1 MRVNLRIMV
10 EGQELGNQLL
20 VRERA
25 QRVEHREEDD
35 HRNEHRQAGA
45 HRVDALFAIQLLEL
59 LVELLLIILVFGL
72 KGGRLGLDGRHAH
85 GGAAALEVER
95 HDHQLDQDG
104 EDDDRQRVIVDER
117 VQRFDERK
125 QLAMFYALRTFANE
139 RLVSQFLTF
148 YHNPEIDPH
157 TLVEPFLWIKNLWM
171 PDSPFATYMP
181 DVQSLRLVDYKVWND
196 VSAKLVADGVIPQ
209 ALSFAGAADLTT
221 YINDVVTPFISS
233 AAYAPYIAPVAGL
246 GNLNILGLIRFS
258 IYQEGNGWFL
268 LPILS
273 VVSQIFM
280 QKLTMKNTQMDP
292 SQESSQ
298 KMMIYVMTFMSL
310 YFCASY
316 NSAFALY
323 WVVSNIYAIIEQIG
337 FNKYFEQQDRKASK
351 AEEVGI

>member
-1 MRVNLRIMV
+1 MSFLNS
-10 EGQELGNQLL
+10 
-20 VRERA
+20 
-25 QRVEHREEDD
+25 
-35 HRNEHRQAGA
+35 
-45 HRVDALFAIQLLEL
+45 
-59 LVELLLIILVFGL
+59 LLLTLIKALHTLINNYALTIIVFTILIKLVVMPLNL
-72 KGGRLGLDGRHAH
+72 KSRRSTMRMSTIQPK
-85 GGAAALEVER
+85 AAALQAKYK
-95 HDHQLDQDG
+95 DDQEKLNQKLQELYRKEG
-104 EDDDRQRVIVDER
+104 VNPMGSCLPMLISMVIL
-117 VQRFDERK
+117 F
-125 QLAMFYALRTFANE
+125 AMFYALRTFANE
-139 RLVSQFLTF
+139 QLVSQFLTF

-181 DVQSLRLVDYKVWND
+181 DVQSLRMVDFKVWND
-196 VSAKLVADGVIPQ
+196 VSAKLVAAGTIPE
-209 ALSFAGAADLTT
+209 ALNFANANDLTY
-221 YINDVVTPFISS
+221 YITQVVTPFVSS
-233 AAYAPYIAPVAGL
+233 AAYAPYIAPVVGL
-246 GNLNILGLIRFS
+246 GNLSILGIIRFS

-337 FNKYFEQQDRKASK
+337 FTKYFEQQDRKASK
-351 AEEVGI
+351 AVEVGI

>member
-1 MRVNLRIMV
+1 MSFLNS
-10 EGQELGNQLL
+10 
-20 VRERA
+20 
-25 QRVEHREEDD
+25 
-35 HRNEHRQAGA
+35 
-45 HRVDALFAIQLLEL
+45 
-59 LVELLLIILVFGL
+59 LLLTLIKALHTLINNYALTIIVFTILIKLVVMPLNL
-72 KGGRLGLDGRHAH
+72 KSRRSTMRMTTIQPK
-85 GGAAALEVER
+85 AAALQEKYK
-95 HDHQLDQDG
+95 DDQEKLNQKLQELYRKEG
-104 EDDDRQRVIVDER
+104 VNPMGSCLPMLISMVIL
-117 VQRFDERK
+117 F
-125 QLAMFYALRTFANE
+125 AMFYALRTFANE
-139 RLVSQFLTF
+139 QLVSQFLTF

-196 VSAKLVADGVIPQ
+196 VSAKLFADGVIPQ
-209 ALSFAGAADLTT
+209 ALSFASASDLTT
-221 YINDVVTPFISS
+221 YITDVVTPFIDS
-233 AAYAPYIAPVAGL
+233 ATYAPYIAPVAGL

-298 KMMIYVMTFMSL
+298 KMMIYAMTFMSL

-316 NSAFALY
+316 NSAFALH

>member
-1 MRVNLRIMV
+1 MSFLNSLLLTLIKALHSIINNYALTIIVFTILIKLVVMPLNLKSRRSTMRMSSLAPKQKALQEKYKDDQEKLNQKI
-10 EGQELGNQLL
+10 QELYRKEGVNPMGSCLPML
-20 VRERA
+20 ISMVI
-25 QRVEHREEDD
+25 
-35 HRNEHRQAGA
+35 
-45 HRVDALFAIQLLEL
+45 LF
-59 LVELLLIILVFGL
+59 
-72 KGGRLGLDGRHAH
+72 
-85 GGAAALEVER
+85 
-95 HDHQLDQDG
+95 
-104 EDDDRQRVIVDER
+104 
-117 VQRFDERK
+117 
-125 QLAMFYALRTFANE
+125 AMFYALRTFANE
-139 RLVSQFLTF
+139 QLVSQFLTF

-181 DVQSLRLVDYKVWND
+181 DVQSLRMVDFKVWND
-196 VSAKLVADGVIPQ
+196 VSAKLAAAGTIPEV
-209 ALSFAGAADLTT
+209 LNFANANDLAN
-221 YINDVVTPFISS
+221 YITQVVTPFVSS
-233 AAYAPYIAPVAGL
+233 AAYAPYIAPVVGL
-246 GNLNILGLIRFS
+246 GNLSILGIIRFS

-337 FNKYFEQQDRKASK
+337 FNKYFEQQDSKASK

>member
-1 MRVNLRIMV
+1 MSFLNSLLLTLIKALHSIINNYALTIIVFTILIKLVVMPLNLKSRRSTMRMSSLAPKQKALQEKYKDDQEKLNQKL
-10 EGQELGNQLL
+10 QELYRKEGVNPMGSCLPML
-20 VRERA
+20 ISV
-25 QRVEHREEDD
+25 VI
-35 HRNEHRQAGA
+35 
-45 HRVDALFAIQLLEL
+45 LF
-59 LVELLLIILVFGL
+59 
-72 KGGRLGLDGRHAH
+72 
-85 GGAAALEVER
+85 
-95 HDHQLDQDG
+95 
-104 EDDDRQRVIVDER
+104 
-117 VQRFDERK
+117 
-125 QLAMFYALRTFANE
+125 AMFYALRTFANE
-139 RLVSQFLTF
+139 QLVSQFLTF

-181 DVQSLRLVDYKVWND
+181 DVQSLRMVDFKVWND
-196 VSAKLVADGVIPQ
+196 VSAKLVAAGTIPE
-209 ALSFAGAADLTT
+209 ALNFANANDLTN
-221 YINDVVTPFISS
+221 YITQVVTPFVSS
-233 AAYAPYIAPVAGL
+233 AAYAPYIAPVVGL
-246 GNLNILGLIRFS
+246 GNLSILGIIRFS

>member
-1 MRVNLRIMV
+1 MSFLNSLLLTLIKALHSIINNYALTIIVFTILIKLVVMPLNLKSRRSTMRMSSLAPKQKALQEKYKDDQEKLNQKL
-10 EGQELGNQLL
+10 QELYRKEGVNPMGSCLPML
-20 VRERA
+20 ISMVI
-25 QRVEHREEDD
+25 
-35 HRNEHRQAGA
+35 
-45 HRVDALFAIQLLEL
+45 LF
-59 LVELLLIILVFGL
+59 
-72 KGGRLGLDGRHAH
+72 
-85 GGAAALEVER
+85 
-95 HDHQLDQDG
+95 
-104 EDDDRQRVIVDER
+104 
-117 VQRFDERK
+117 
-125 QLAMFYALRTFANE
+125 AMFYALRTFANE
-139 RLVSQFLTF
+139 QLVSQFLTF

-181 DVQSLRLVDYKVWND
+181 DVQSLRMVDFKVWND
-196 VSAKLVADGVIPQ
+196 VSAKLVAAGTIPEV
-209 ALSFAGAADLTT
+209 LNFANANDLAS
-221 YINDVVTPFISS
+221 YITQVVTPFVSS
-233 AAYAPYIAPVAGL
+233 GAYAPYIAPVVGL
-246 GNLNILGLIRFS
+246 GNLSILGIIRFS

>member
-1 MRVNLRIMV
+1 MSFLNSLLLTLIKALHSIINNYALTIIVFTILIKLVVMPLNLKSRRSTMRMSSLAPKQKALQEKYKDDQEKLNQKL
-10 EGQELGNQLL
+10 QELYRKEGVNPMGSCLPML
-20 VRERA
+20 ISMVI
-25 QRVEHREEDD
+25 
-35 HRNEHRQAGA
+35 
-45 HRVDALFAIQLLEL
+45 LF
-59 LVELLLIILVFGL
+59 
-72 KGGRLGLDGRHAH
+72 
-85 GGAAALEVER
+85 
-95 HDHQLDQDG
+95 
-104 EDDDRQRVIVDER
+104 
-117 VQRFDERK
+117 
-125 QLAMFYALRTFANE
+125 AMFYALRTFANE
-139 RLVSQFLTF
+139 QLVSQFLTF

-181 DVQSLRLVDYKVWND
+181 DVQSLRMVDFKVWND
-196 VSAKLVADGVIPQ
+196 VSAKLVAAGTIPEV
-209 ALSFAGAADLTT
+209 LNFANANDLAN
-221 YINDVVTPFISS
+221 YITQVVTPFVSS
-233 AAYAPYIAPVAGL
+233 AAYAPYIAPVVGL
-246 GNLNILGLIRFS
+246 GNLNILGIIRFS

-337 FNKYFEQQDRKASK
+337 FTKYFEQQDRKASK

>member
-1 MRVNLRIMV
+1 MSFLNSLLLTLIKALHSIINNYALTIIVFTILIKLVVMPLNLKSRRSTMRMSSLAPKQKALQEKYKDDQEKLNQKL
-10 EGQELGNQLL
+10 QELYRKEGVNPMGSCLPML
-20 VRERA
+20 ISMVI
-25 QRVEHREEDD
+25 
-35 HRNEHRQAGA
+35 
-45 HRVDALFAIQLLEL
+45 LF
-59 LVELLLIILVFGL
+59 
-72 KGGRLGLDGRHAH
+72 
-85 GGAAALEVER
+85 
-95 HDHQLDQDG
+95 
-104 EDDDRQRVIVDER
+104 
-117 VQRFDERK
+117 
-125 QLAMFYALRTFANE
+125 AMFYALRTFANE
-139 RLVSQFLTF
+139 QLVSQFLTF

-181 DVQSLRLVDYKVWND
+181 DVQSLRMVDFKVWND
-196 VSAKLVADGVIPQ
+196 VSAKLAAAGTIPE
-209 ALSFAGAADLTT
+209 ALNFANANDLAN
-221 YINDVVTPFISS
+221 YITQVVTPFVSS
-233 AAYAPYIAPVAGL
+233 AAYAPYIAPVVGL
-246 GNLNILGLIRFS
+246 GNLNILGIIRFS

-337 FNKYFEQQDRKASK
+337 FTKYFEQQDRKASK

>member
-1 MRVNLRIMV
+1 MSFLNSLLLTLIKALHSIINNYALTIIVFTILIKLVVMPLNLKSRRSTMRMSSLAPKQKALQEKYKDDQEKLNQKL
-10 EGQELGNQLL
+10 QELYRKEGVNPMGSCLPML
-20 VRERA
+20 ISMVI
-25 QRVEHREEDD
+25 
-35 HRNEHRQAGA
+35 
-45 HRVDALFAIQLLEL
+45 LF
-59 LVELLLIILVFGL
+59 
-72 KGGRLGLDGRHAH
+72 
-85 GGAAALEVER
+85 
-95 HDHQLDQDG
+95 
-104 EDDDRQRVIVDER
+104 
-117 VQRFDERK
+117 
-125 QLAMFYALRTFANE
+125 AMFYALRTFANE
-139 RLVSQFLTF
+139 QLVSQFLTF

-181 DVQSLRLVDYKVWND
+181 DVQSLRMVDFKVWND
-196 VSAKLVADGVIPQ
+196 VSAKLVAAGTIPEV
-209 ALSFAGAADLTT
+209 LNFANANDLAN
-221 YINDVVTPFISS
+221 YITQVVTPFVSS
-233 AAYAPYIAPVAGL
+233 AAYAPYIAPVVGL
-246 GNLNILGLIRFS
+246 GNLNILGIIRFS

>member
-1 MRVNLRIMV
+1 MSFLNSLLLTLIKALHSIINNYALTIIVFTILIKLVVMPLNLKSRRSTMRMSSLAPKQKALQDKYKDDQEKLNQKL
-10 EGQELGNQLL
+10 QELYRKEGVNPMGSCLPML
-20 VRERA
+20 ISMVI
-25 QRVEHREEDD
+25 
-35 HRNEHRQAGA
+35 
-45 HRVDALFAIQLLEL
+45 LF
-59 LVELLLIILVFGL
+59 
-72 KGGRLGLDGRHAH
+72 
-85 GGAAALEVER
+85 
-95 HDHQLDQDG
+95 
-104 EDDDRQRVIVDER
+104 
-117 VQRFDERK
+117 
-125 QLAMFYALRTFANE
+125 AMFYALRTFANE
-139 RLVSQFLTF
+139 QLVSQFLTF

-181 DVQSLRLVDYKVWND
+181 DVQSLRMVEFKVWND
-196 VSAKLVADGVIPQ
+196 VSAKLAAAGTIPE
-209 ALSFAGAADLTT
+209 ALNFANANDLTN
-221 YINDVVTPFISS
+221 YITQVVTPFVSS
-233 AAYAPYIAPVAGL
+233 AAYAPYIAPVVGL
-246 GNLNILGLIRFS
+246 GNLNIMGIIRFS

>member
-1 MRVNLRIMV
+1 MSFLNSLLLTLIKALHSIINNYALTIIVFTILIKLVVMPLNLKSRRSTMRMSSLAPKQKALQEKYKDDQEKLNQKL
-10 EGQELGNQLL
+10 QELYRKEGVNPMGSCLPML
-20 VRERA
+20 ISMVI
-25 QRVEHREEDD
+25 
-35 HRNEHRQAGA
+35 
-45 HRVDALFAIQLLEL
+45 LF
-59 LVELLLIILVFGL
+59 
-72 KGGRLGLDGRHAH
+72 
-85 GGAAALEVER
+85 
-95 HDHQLDQDG
+95 
-104 EDDDRQRVIVDER
+104 
-117 VQRFDERK
+117 
-125 QLAMFYALRTFANE
+125 AMFYALRTFANE
-139 RLVSQFLTF
+139 QLVSQFLTF

-171 PDSPFATYMP
+171 PDSPFATFMP
-181 DVQSLRLVDYKVWND
+181 DVQSLRMVDFKVWND
-196 VSAKLVADGVIPQ
+196 VSAKLVAAGTIPEV
-209 ALSFAGAADLTT
+209 LNFANANDLTN
-221 YINDVVTPFISS
+221 YITQVVTPFVSS
-233 AAYAPYIAPVAGL
+233 AAYAPYIAPVVGL
-246 GNLNILGLIRFS
+246 GNLNILGIIRFS

>member
-1 MRVNLRIMV
+1 MSFLNSLLLTLIKALHSIINNYALTIIVFTILIKLVVMPLNLKSRRSTMRMSSLAPKQKALQKKYKDDQEKLNQKL
-10 EGQELGNQLL
+10 QELYRKEGVNPMGSCLPML
-20 VRERA
+20 ISMVI
-25 QRVEHREEDD
+25 
-35 HRNEHRQAGA
+35 
-45 HRVDALFAIQLLEL
+45 LF
-59 LVELLLIILVFGL
+59 
-72 KGGRLGLDGRHAH
+72 
-85 GGAAALEVER
+85 
-95 HDHQLDQDG
+95 
-104 EDDDRQRVIVDER
+104 
-117 VQRFDERK
+117 
-125 QLAMFYALRTFANE
+125 AMFYALRTFANE
-139 RLVSQFLTF
+139 QLVSQFLTF

-181 DVQSLRLVDYKVWND
+181 DVQSLRMVDFKVWND
-196 VSAKLVADGVIPQ
+196 VSAKLVAAGTIPE
-209 ALSFAGAADLTT
+209 ALNFANANDLTN
-221 YINDVVTPFISS
+221 YITQVVTPFVSS
-233 AAYAPYIAPVAGL
+233 AAYAPYIAPVVGL
-246 GNLNILGLIRFS
+246 GNLNILGIIRFS

>member
-1 MRVNLRIMV
+1 MSFLNSLLLTLIKALHSIINNYALTIIVFTILIKLVVMPLNLKSRRSTMRMSSLAPKQKALQEKYKDDQEKLNQKL
-10 EGQELGNQLL
+10 QELYRKEGVNPMGSCLPML
-20 VRERA
+20 ISMVI
-25 QRVEHREEDD
+25 
-35 HRNEHRQAGA
+35 
-45 HRVDALFAIQLLEL
+45 LF
-59 LVELLLIILVFGL
+59 
-72 KGGRLGLDGRHAH
+72 
-85 GGAAALEVER
+85 
-95 HDHQLDQDG
+95 
-104 EDDDRQRVIVDER
+104 
-117 VQRFDERK
+117 
-125 QLAMFYALRTFANE
+125 AMFYALRTFANE
-139 RLVSQFLTF
+139 QLVSQFLTF

-181 DVQSLRLVDYKVWND
+181 DVQSLRMVDFKVWND
-196 VSAKLVADGVIPQ
+196 VSAKLVAAGTIPEV
-209 ALSFAGAADLTT
+209 LNFANANDLAS
-221 YINDVVTPFISS
+221 YITQVVTPFVSS
-233 AAYAPYIAPVAGL
+233 AAYAPYIAPVVGL
-246 GNLNILGLIRFS
+246 GNLSILGIIRFS

>member
-1 MRVNLRIMV
+1 MSFLNSLLLTLIKALHSFINNYALTIIVFTILIKLVVMPLNLKSRRSTMRMSSLAPKQKALQEKYKDDQEKLNQKL
-10 EGQELGNQLL
+10 QELYRKEGVNPMGSCLPML
-20 VRERA
+20 ISMVI
-25 QRVEHREEDD
+25 
-35 HRNEHRQAGA
+35 
-45 HRVDALFAIQLLEL
+45 LF
-59 LVELLLIILVFGL
+59 
-72 KGGRLGLDGRHAH
+72 
-85 GGAAALEVER
+85 
-95 HDHQLDQDG
+95 
-104 EDDDRQRVIVDER
+104 
-117 VQRFDERK
+117 
-125 QLAMFYALRTFANE
+125 AMFYALRTFANE
-139 RLVSQFLTF
+139 QLVSQFLTF

-181 DVQSLRLVDYKVWND
+181 DVQSLRLVDFNVWND
-196 VSAKLVADGVIPQ
+196 VSAKLAAAGTIPE
-209 ALSFAGAADLTT
+209 ALNFAAASDLTT
-221 YINDVVTPFISS
+221 YITEVVTPFVNS
-233 AAYAPYIAPVAGL
+233 ATYAPYIAPVAGL
-246 GNLNILGLIRFS
+246 GNLSILGIIRFS

-268 LPILS
+268 LPLLS

-323 WVVSNIYAIIEQIG
+323 WVVSNIYAIVEQIC
-337 FNKYFEQQDRKASK
+337 FTKYFEQQDRKASK

>member
-1 MRVNLRIMV
+1 MSFLNSLLLTLIKALHSIINNYALTIIVFTILIKLVVMPLNLKSRRSTMRMSSLAPKQKALQEKYKDDQEKLNQKI
-10 EGQELGNQLL
+10 QELYRKEGVNPMGSCLPML
-20 VRERA
+20 ISMVI
-25 QRVEHREEDD
+25 
-35 HRNEHRQAGA
+35 
-45 HRVDALFAIQLLEL
+45 LF
-59 LVELLLIILVFGL
+59 
-72 KGGRLGLDGRHAH
+72 
-85 GGAAALEVER
+85 
-95 HDHQLDQDG
+95 
-104 EDDDRQRVIVDER
+104 
-117 VQRFDERK
+117 
-125 QLAMFYALRTFANE
+125 AMFYALRTFANE
-139 RLVSQFLTF
+139 QLVSQFLTF

-181 DVQSLRLVDYKVWND
+181 DVQSLRMVDFKVWND
-196 VSAKLVADGVIPQ
+196 VSAKLVAAGTIPE
-209 ALSFAGAADLTT
+209 ALNFANANDLTN
-221 YINDVVTPFISS
+221 YITQVVTPFVSS
-233 AAYAPYIAPVAGL
+233 AAYAPYIAPVVGL
-246 GNLNILGLIRFS
+246 GNLNILGIIRFS

-337 FNKYFEQQDRKASK
+337 FTKYFEQQDRKASK

>member
-1 MRVNLRIMV
+1 MSFLNSLLLTLIKALHSIINNYALTIIVFTILIKLVVMPLNLKSRRSTMRMSSLAPKQKALQEKYKDDQEKLNQKL
-10 EGQELGNQLL
+10 QELYRKEGVNPMGSCLPML
-20 VRERA
+20 ISMVI
-25 QRVEHREEDD
+25 
-35 HRNEHRQAGA
+35 
-45 HRVDALFAIQLLEL
+45 LF
-59 LVELLLIILVFGL
+59 
-72 KGGRLGLDGRHAH
+72 
-85 GGAAALEVER
+85 
-95 HDHQLDQDG
+95 
-104 EDDDRQRVIVDER
+104 
-117 VQRFDERK
+117 
-125 QLAMFYALRTFANE
+125 AMFYALRTFANE
-139 RLVSQFLTF
+139 QLVSQFLTF

-181 DVQSLRLVDYKVWND
+181 DVQSLRMVDFKVWND
-196 VSAKLVADGVIPQ
+196 VSAKLVAAGTIPE
-209 ALSFAGAADLTT
+209 ALNFANANDLTN
-221 YINDVVTPFISS
+221 YITQVVTPFVSS
-233 AAYAPYIAPVAGL
+233 AAYAPYIAPVVGL
-246 GNLNILGLIRFS
+246 GNLSILGIIRFS

-316 NSAFALY
+316 NSAFALH

>member
-1 MRVNLRIMV
+1 MSFLNSLLLTLIKALHSIINNYALTIIVFTILIKLVVMPLNLKSRRSTMRMSSLAPKQKALQEKYKDDQEKLNQKL
-10 EGQELGNQLL
+10 QELYRKEGVNPMGSCLPML
-20 VRERA
+20 ISMVI
-25 QRVEHREEDD
+25 
-35 HRNEHRQAGA
+35 
-45 HRVDALFAIQLLEL
+45 LF
-59 LVELLLIILVFGL
+59 
-72 KGGRLGLDGRHAH
+72 
-85 GGAAALEVER
+85 
-95 HDHQLDQDG
+95 
-104 EDDDRQRVIVDER
+104 
-117 VQRFDERK
+117 
-125 QLAMFYALRTFANE
+125 AMFYALRTFANE
-139 RLVSQFLTF
+139 QLVSQFLTF

-181 DVQSLRLVDYKVWND
+181 DVQSLRMVDFKVWND
-196 VSAKLVADGVIPQ
+196 VSAKLVAAGTIPE
-209 ALSFAGAADLTT
+209 ALNFANANDLAN
-221 YINDVVTPFISS
+221 YITQVVTPFVSS
-233 AAYAPYIAPVAGL
+233 AAYAPYIAPVVGL
-246 GNLNILGLIRFS
+246 GNLNILGIIRFS

>member
-1 MRVNLRIMV
+1 MSFLNSLLLTLIKALHSIINNYALTIIVFTILIKLVVMPLNLKSRRSTMRMSSLAPKQKALQEKYKDDQEKLNQKL
-10 EGQELGNQLL
+10 QELYRKEGVNPMGSCLPML
-20 VRERA
+20 ISV
-25 QRVEHREEDD
+25 VI
-35 HRNEHRQAGA
+35 
-45 HRVDALFAIQLLEL
+45 LF
-59 LVELLLIILVFGL
+59 
-72 KGGRLGLDGRHAH
+72 
-85 GGAAALEVER
+85 
-95 HDHQLDQDG
+95 
-104 EDDDRQRVIVDER
+104 
-117 VQRFDERK
+117 
-125 QLAMFYALRTFANE
+125 AMFYALRTFANE
-139 RLVSQFLTF
+139 QLVSQFLTF

-181 DVQSLRLVDYKVWND
+181 DVQSLRMVDFKVWND
-196 VSAKLVADGVIPQ
+196 VSAKLAAAGTIPE
-209 ALSFAGAADLTT
+209 ALNFANANDLAN
-221 YINDVVTPFISS
+221 YITQVVTPFVSS
-233 AAYAPYIAPVAGL
+233 AAYAPYIAPVVGL
-246 GNLNILGLIRFS
+246 GNLNILGIIRFS

-337 FNKYFEQQDRKASK
+337 FTKYFEQQDRKASK

>member
-1 MRVNLRIMV
+1 MS
-10 EGQELGNQLL
+10 LL
-20 VRERA
+20 
-25 QRVEHREEDD
+25 
-35 HRNEHRQAGA
+35 NS
-45 HRVDALFAIQLLEL
+45 
-59 LVELLLIILVFGL
+59 LLLTLIKALHSIINNYALTIIVFTILIKLVVMPLNL
-72 KGGRLGLDGRHAH
+72 KSRRSTMRMTTIQPK
-85 GGAAALEVER
+85 AAALQEKYK
-95 HDHQLDQDG
+95 DDQEKLNQKLQELYRKEG
-104 EDDDRQRVIVDER
+104 INPMGSCLPMLISMVIL
-117 VQRFDERK
+117 F
-125 QLAMFYALRTFANE
+125 AMFYALRTFANE
-139 RLVSQFLTF
+139 QLVSQFLTF

-196 VSAKLVADGVIPQ
+196 VSAKLFADGVIPQ
-209 ALSFAGAADLTT
+209 ALSFASASDLTT
-221 YINDVVTPFISS
+221 YITDVVTPFIDS
-233 AAYAPYIAPVAGL
+233 ATYAPYIAPVAGL

-337 FNKYFEQQDRKASK
+337 FTKYFEQQDRKAAK

>member
-1 MRVNLRIMV
+1 MSFLNSLLLTLIKALHSIINNYALTIIVFTILIKLVVMPLNLKSRRSTMRMSSLAPKQKALQEKYKDDQEKFNQKI
-10 EGQELGNQLL
+10 QELYRKEGVNPMGSCLPML
-20 VRERA
+20 ISMVI
-25 QRVEHREEDD
+25 
-35 HRNEHRQAGA
+35 
-45 HRVDALFAIQLLEL
+45 LF
-59 LVELLLIILVFGL
+59 
-72 KGGRLGLDGRHAH
+72 
-85 GGAAALEVER
+85 
-95 HDHQLDQDG
+95 
-104 EDDDRQRVIVDER
+104 
-117 VQRFDERK
+117 
-125 QLAMFYALRTFANE
+125 AMFYALRTFANE
-139 RLVSQFLTF
+139 QLVSQFLTF

-181 DVQSLRLVDYKVWND
+181 DVQSLRMVDFKVWND
-196 VSAKLVADGVIPQ
+196 VSAKLVAAGTIPE
-209 ALSFAGAADLTT
+209 ALNFANANDLTN
-221 YINDVVTPFISS
+221 YITQVVTPFVSS
-233 AAYAPYIAPVAGL
+233 AAYAPYIAPVVGL
-246 GNLNILGLIRFS
+246 GNLNILGIIRFS